1 MVMQHYW
8 SLDEINLQDTWLT
21 IGSFDGV
28 HLGHQAILNGMIS
41 GARSDRI
48 PTVVLT
54 FFPHPRTILK
64 PNHHHLYLTSP
75 EDRARILTDLGID
88 VVITHPFNHIIAMT
102 PAHEFI
108 NKLHNSLHMSQLW
121 VGYDFALG
129 RGRDGD
135 LSKLRHLGVDY
146 GYSTNV
152 VNPIEVKGEIVSSR
166 LIRAALK
173 EGDLPRTNLL
183 LGRSYQLS
191 GEVVHGDG
199 RGKTLGIPT
208 ANLSIWADQALPKPG
223 VYVCKVFM
231 EGEIKGAVTNIGVR
245 PTFGKNI
252 SSPQVETHIFDFTG
266 DLYGRQ
272 IRLSFFERLRDEQRF
287 STIQALVCQIQS
299 DIKQA
304 KRILLSENQQDE
316 VL

>member
-1 MVMQHYW
+1 
-8 SLDEINLQDTWLT
+8 
-21 IGSFDGV
+21 
-28 HLGHQAILNGMIS
+28 
-41 GARSDRI
+41 
-48 PTVVLT
+48 
-54 FFPHPRTILK
+54 
-64 PNHHHLYLTSP
+64 
-75 EDRARILTDLGID
+75 
-88 VVITHPFNHIIAMT
+88 
-102 PAHEFI
+102 
-108 NKLHNSLHMSQLW
+108 

-135 LSKLRHLGVDY
+135 LSKLRDLGAEY

-245 PTFGKNI
+245 DP
-252 SSPQVETHIFDFTG
+252 
-266 DLYGRQ
+266 
-272 IRLSFFERLRDEQRF
+272 IRYKTS
-287 STIQALVCQIQS
+287 
-299 DIKQA
+299 
-304 KRILLSENQQDE
+304 
-316 VL
+316 